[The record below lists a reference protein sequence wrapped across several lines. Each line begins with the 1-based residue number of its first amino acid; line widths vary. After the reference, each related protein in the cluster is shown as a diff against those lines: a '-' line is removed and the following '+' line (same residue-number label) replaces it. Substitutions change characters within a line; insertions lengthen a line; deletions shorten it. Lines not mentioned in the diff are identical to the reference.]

1 MNQWLSGQNVKIW
14 INCNKTW
21 TLCCKSISL
30 QSHWYTMQG
39 SFFLSGLHI
48 AWFLKWPFHA
58 PLSIEP
64 LPTLKGTKDYYK
76 KIKYCYLKL
85 RKFHHLLYNFLCGTT
100 HLLCVL
106 YHSLYSL
113 DVMVVLS
120 SLLFGSHVKVKRKK
134 ADGKQKDYELAN
146 YIHLHEIIDFV
157 YFMLLLHPLTFP
169 ILRV

>member
-1 MNQWLSGQNVKIW
+1 MLYIY
-14 INCNKTW
+14 
-21 TLCCKSISL
+21 KSAIPL
-30 QSHWYTMQG
+30 IYNERII
-39 SFFLSGLHI
+39 FFKRPAYCMIFKMAL
-48 AWFLKWPFHA
+48 P

-85 RKFHHLLYNFLCGTT
+85 RKFHHLLYNFLCRRT

-120 SLLFGSHVKVKRKK
+120 SLLFGSHVKVKERKQMENK
-134 ADGKQKDYELAN
+134 KIMSLQIIFASMRLLILSTLCCYF
-146 YIHLHEIIDFV
+146 IH
-157 YFMLLLHPLTFP
+157 
-169 ILRV
+169 

>member
-1 MNQWLSGQNVKIW
+1 MLYIY
-14 INCNKTW
+14 
-21 TLCCKSISL
+21 KSAIPL
-30 QSHWYTMQG
+30 IYNER
-39 SFFLSGLHI
+39 I
-48 AWFLKWPFHA
+48 IFLKWPAYCMIFKMA
-58 PLSIEP
+58 LPPLSIEP

-106 YHSLYSL
+106 YHFLYSL

-146 YIHLHEIIDFV
+146 YIHLHEIIDQSC
-157 YFMLLLHPLTFP
+157 H
-169 ILRV
+169 